1 MKFFRL
7 LKILCF
13 SCVILF
19 TCVSCSAKEPDLYDI
34 YGEDAKYFLALKV
47 MPQDLN
53 KAERLL
59 KRSMNKASPVIA
71 RTSFEKYASLGSM
84 QERIKRYIS
93 YYNKYS
99 DEDALLLLANELY
112 KDEEYT
118 KLLFY
123 TDTIDVKKC
132 NNEIVSLRC
141 SALLEKNDARFEK
154 EFSDWCL
161 YRTFTS
167 EHYKFYCKLPD
178 TSDEIKFRAYVYSQD
193 YAKAADAVRNFFE
206 ENSSYTITPYLMSDI
221 GKALLYGSTNH
232 LQNAWFLQG
241 LATSLPEEC
250 NFYAWFYSGR
260 LFDKAGSY
268 YSLSLNNFRKAMDT
282 SFSDLT
288 YDNALWY
295 LLTTTLKNSSEEA
308 VKAVN
313 EYKASW
319 HDASYF
325 DDFFDTLCVR
335 LFSTHKWELFYEIAK
350 ETDGYASDETVAK
363 YSYIAA
369 RLIQEGFLKFNE
381 DNKRQT
387 ISQLLV
393 RAVSSGS
400 DLYYKLSAAAQ
411 LNYSHAGLIKRIYP
425 MTDLNNF
432 KRNVDAE
439 KLLCG
444 YADFGFAEQIYPVWQ
459 KYSSEL
465 GIDCVKKISTFLKNC
480 GSEENEYYTQS
491 LRIAAKKALNP
502 EAFLDEEML
511 SLVFPRDFN
520 EYVTQCCTRF
530 DLPEFLLYALI
541 RSESFFNPVVKS
553 HAGAIGLT
561 QLMEPTANDIAKKL
575 KIADFDLT
583 NSSTNILFGAYYLE
597 EMRRRSD
604 NSNIL
609 ALFSYNAGIS
619 HVRTW
624 VKSANLEYGAK
635 SLPRDLFLEAL
646 PFGETREYGRKL
658 VSAAA
663 IYGYLYYNESIYDVV
678 SEILN

>member
-7 LKILCF
+7 LKIFCF
-13 SCVILF
+13 SCILIF
-19 TCVSCSAKEPDLYDI
+19 TCVSCSAKEPGLQEL
-34 YGEDAKYFLALKV
+34 YGEDANYFLALKA
-47 MPQDLN
+47 MSQDPN
-53 KAERLL
+53 KAERLF
-59 KRSMNKASPVIA
+59 KRSLKKASPVIA
-71 RTSFEKYASLGSM
+71 RESFEHYAQFGSM
-84 QERIKRYIS
+84 QDRIKRYTE
-93 YYNKYS
+93 YYKKYS
-99 DEDALLLLANELY
+99 DEDALLLLVTELF
-112 KDEEYT
+112 KDEEYA
-118 KLLFY
+118 KLLFF
-123 TDTIDVKKC
+123 TDAIDLKTC
-132 NNEIVSLRC
+132 NNEIASMRC
-141 SALLEKNDARFEK
+141 SALLAKNDERFTE
-154 EFSDWCL
+154 EFNSWCL
-161 YRTFTS
+161 YRTFTA

-178 TSDEIKFRAYVYSQD
+178 TSEEIKFRAAVYSQD
-193 YAKAADAVRNFFE
+193 YEKAASVVRIFFE
-206 ENSSYTITPYLMSDI
+206 ENVTYRITPYLMSDI

-250 NFYAWFYSGR
+250 NFYAWFYSAR

-268 YSLSLNNFRKAMDT
+268 YSLSLTNFRKAMDS

-295 LLTTTLKNSSEEA
+295 LLTTTLKSSPDEA
-308 VKAVN
+308 VKTVI
-313 EYKASW
+313 EFKEKW
-319 HDASYF
+319 HSPDYF
-325 DDFFDTLCVR
+325 DDFFDTLCIR
-335 LFSTHKWELFYEIAK
+335 LFSTHKWQLLYRVAK
-350 ETDGYASDETVAK
+350 ETDGFASDETVAK
-363 YSYIAA
+363 FSYISA
-369 RLIQEGFLKFNE
+369 RLIQKGLLKVNE
-381 DNKRQT
+381 ETKRQE
-387 ISQLLV
+387 ISKLFV
-393 RAVSSGS
+393 RAISSGS
-400 DLYYKLSAAAQ
+400 DLYYRLSAAAQ
-411 LNYSHAGLIKRIYP
+411 LNFSHDGLVKRIYP
-425 MTDLNNF
+425 MTKQDSF

-444 YADFGFAEQIYPVWQ
+444 YADFGFSEYIYPEWQ
-459 KYSSEL
+459 KYSSEI
-465 GIDCVKKISTFLKNC
+465 GIDCVKKIATFLKKC

-491 LRIAAKKALNP
+491 LRIAAKKALAP
-502 EAFLDEEML
+502 ETWLDEEMI
-511 SLVFPRDFN
+511 SLVFPRNFN
-520 EYVTQCCTRF
+520 EYVTQSCTRF
-530 DLPEFLLYALI
+530 ELPEYLLYALI

-583 NSSTNILFGAYYLE
+583 DSSTNILFGAYYLE

-624 VKSANLEYGAK
+624 VKSANIEFGTNA
-635 SLPRDLFLEAL
+635 LPRDLFLEAL

-663 IYGYLYYNESIYDVV
+663 VYGYLYYNKSIYDVV